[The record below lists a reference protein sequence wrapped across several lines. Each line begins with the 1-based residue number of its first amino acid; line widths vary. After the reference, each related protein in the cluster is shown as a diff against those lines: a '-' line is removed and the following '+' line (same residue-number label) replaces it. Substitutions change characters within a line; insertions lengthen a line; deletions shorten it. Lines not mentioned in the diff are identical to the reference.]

1 MFEAEKELVFKV
13 QGRQGQMEVLVE
25 EVLISLLG
33 KVKSIIE
40 NHQLSLA
47 VAYISVPTYYGQEE
61 REALKKCG
69 ELAFD
74 KPVRLVDDWLA
85 LAAQYTY
92 NRLK

>member
-1 MFEAEKELVFKV
+1 M
-13 QGRQGQMEVLVE
+13 
-25 EVLISLLG
+25 LISLLG

-40 NHQLSLA
+40 NHQLALA
-47 VAYISVPTYYGQEE
+47 VAYVSVPTYYGQEE
-61 REALKKCG
+61 REALKRCA